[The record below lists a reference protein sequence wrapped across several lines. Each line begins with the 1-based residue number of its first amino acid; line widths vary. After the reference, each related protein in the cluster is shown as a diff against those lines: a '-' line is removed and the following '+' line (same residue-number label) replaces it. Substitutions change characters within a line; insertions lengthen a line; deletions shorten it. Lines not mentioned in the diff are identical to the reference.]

1 MQMFKIIWESL
12 YEAFTGNEIQVAIG
26 MPAGQAYVS
35 FILTY
40 FKSALWSPWL
50 IIFFWKPC

>member
-1 MQMFKIIWESL
+1 MKLLLE
-12 YEAFTGNEIQVAIG
+12 NEIQVAIG

-40 FKSALWSPWL
+40 LKVLYDL
-50 IIFFWKPC
+50 HE